1 MWWKMCASI
10 TMDLLFDITNR
21 NYINFFFLIR
31 LWACYHIW
39 SFGSNLMVSC
49 RSRSPPAGG
58 ARGAASCQDSRGRS
72 VRRRRVVLLHSL
84 GIAPEG
90 GGGAQGHCDLLLSAG
105 RCSGRRSARG
115 EDDGSVWSSRS
126 WENTAVVRHP
136 HTHTLITS
144 SSHGFVFHS

>member
-1 MWWKMCASI
+1 M
-10 TMDLLFDITNR
+10 
-21 NYINFFFLIR
+21 R
-31 LWACYHIW
+31 LWAGYDFW
-39 SFGSNLMVSC
+39 SFGSNLMVCC

-58 ARGAASCQDSRGRS
+58 AGGAASCQDSRGRS

-84 GIAPEG
+84 GVAPEG

-136 HTHTLITS
+136 HTHTHWSLPVHMVS
-144 SSHGFVFHS
+144 FSQLNPNLLEYSAGNCSFCLLQLQQ